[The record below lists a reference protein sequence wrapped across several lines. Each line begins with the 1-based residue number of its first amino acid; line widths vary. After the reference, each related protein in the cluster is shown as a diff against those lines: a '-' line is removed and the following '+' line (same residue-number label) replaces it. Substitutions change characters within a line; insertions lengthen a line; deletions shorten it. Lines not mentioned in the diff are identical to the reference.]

1 MPVLRRPDDHHR
13 DVRRRTPCAIATA
26 KPDQDRH
33 LMIITALPA
42 SQPGFSSPPAARR
55 SRKPMSSRGRQPSS
69 DRRARARPAHTRD
82 QTRLP
87 SSVPPPRFARHQP
100 ATNASRP
107 DPKISVGRAR
117 PNGVPSYPRFPPWEA
132 FERRPQNPYDR
143 PANGR
148 RPKPFTIA
156 EVKRP
161 ILLRGGTRILAD
173 ALGSHLSPSDAH
185 RRPIMSA
192 SDAIRQFHVNF
203 PEAELTDL
211 RKRVNATKWPERE
224 TVADAT
230 QGVQLATIQK
240 LADYWGTGYDWSK
253 CEAKLKALPHFMT
266 EIDGLDIHFIH
277 VRSKHENALPMIV
290 THGWPGSII
299 EQLKIIEPLTNPT
312 AHGASASDAF
322 DLVIPSIP
330 GYGFTEKPRETGWDT
345 ARTARAWAML
355 MDRLGYTQYVAQG
368 GDLGSVVTTL
378 MGEQAP
384 PGLLGI
390 HTSLPPTV
398 PPAIAKALA
407 CGDPAPSGLSTDELH
422 AYAQLQLLYGRQFAY
437 AAFMRTRPQTLYG

>member
-1 MPVLRRPDDHHR
+1 MGGLRQATLRRTASRPRLSRALHPPRRDLERPAHRARRGGRDLQMEGLPDQRPRPAQNHDARRRRVLPPLSPARAALRFPSHPPLRPVRQRRSRTKHRARPPMARRAQGLAPKRARRGRQRDQNTFARAPMPLLRRPDDHHR
-13 DVRRRTPCAIATA
+13 NLRRPAPRAFPTT

-55 SRKPMSSRGRQPSS
+55 SRKPMSSRGRQSSS

-107 DPKISVGRAR
+107 DPKISIGRAR

-240 LADYWGTGYDWSK
+240 LADYWGTGY
-253 CEAKLKALPHFMT
+253 
-266 EIDGLDIHFIH
+266 
-277 VRSKHENALPMIV
+277 
-290 THGWPGSII
+290 
-299 EQLKIIEPLTNPT
+299 
-312 AHGASASDAF
+312 
-322 DLVIPSIP
+322 
-330 GYGFTEKPRETGWDT
+330 
-345 ARTARAWAML
+345 
-355 MDRLGYTQYVAQG
+355 
-368 GDLGSVVTTL
+368 
-378 MGEQAP
+378 
-384 PGLLGI
+384 
-390 HTSLPPTV
+390 
-398 PPAIAKALA
+398 
-407 CGDPAPSGLSTDELH
+407 
-422 AYAQLQLLYGRQFAY
+422 
-437 AAFMRTRPQTLYG
+437 